1 MSAWLITNN
10 TIRDSEV
17 GVLVGGGRRNLVVN
31 NTFERVGTM
40 VYLNAQGTNFDN
52 PSDNCSDVSPPLS
65 TQCNTGAA
73 EWMLTKAPA
82 RHEWASRWPEM
93 RRIRQEHLGYPY
105 GTQIKGNSYCATPLF
120 ISGPDEMDAAKART
134 VFVEVDGNIK
144 TTSCSKDVVERDE
157 R

>member
-1 MSAWLITNN
+1 
-10 TIRDSEV
+10 
-17 GVLVGGGRRNLVVN
+17 
-31 NTFERVGTM
+31 M

-82 RHEWASRWPEM
+82 RQEWASRWPEM
-93 RRIRQEHLGYPY
+93 STIRKEHLGYPY
-105 GTQIKGNSYCATPLF
+105 GTQIKGNYYCATPLF

-144 TTSCSKDVVERDE
+144 TTSCSKDVVERD
-157 R
+157 